1 MGNLSAIGE
10 NDGQNDEIEK
20 YATINITLL
29 DDDSNATVKNA
40 TRIVNYNGQTAT
52 VTLND
57 RTLYTDGSWNTLC
70 LPFDLTLDGSPLE
83 GATLK
88 KLQSSS
94 FADG

>member
-10 NDGQNDEIEK
+10 NGGQNDEIEK